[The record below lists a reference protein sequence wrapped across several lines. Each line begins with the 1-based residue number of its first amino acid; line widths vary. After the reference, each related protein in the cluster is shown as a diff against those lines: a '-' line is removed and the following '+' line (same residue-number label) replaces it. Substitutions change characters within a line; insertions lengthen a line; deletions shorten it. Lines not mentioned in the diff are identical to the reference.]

1 MVDNWRFT
9 MYKIVHISSG
19 IVAATF
25 NDRSF
30 AREWVEDNSIMPNG
44 EVLELYKI
52 VSALSI
58 K

>member
-1 MVDNWRFT
+1 MADNWRFT

-30 AREWVEDNSIMPNG
+30 ARDWVEDNSTMPDG
-44 EVLELYKI
+44 AVLELYKI
-52 VSALSI
+52 VKATSLA
-58 K
+58 